1 MSEIKISRT
10 HSLNLADARE
20 VAEGV
25 AARLEKDYGLD
36 CAWKRNVLHFSRT
49 GLTGE
54 LHVSDHDVRLEATLG
69 VLLSF
74 LKPRIEKEIEEQFD
88 KYFNPPAAK
97 KAKSTSGAAGGRT
110 KAKRR

>member
-10 HSLNLADARE
+10 HSLDLADARE

-25 AARLEKDYGLD
+25 AARLKKDYGLD
-36 CAWKRNVLHFSRT
+36 CVWKRNVLHFSRT

-54 LHVSDHDVRLEATLG
+54 LHVSAHDVRLEATLG
-69 VLLSF
+69 VLLGF
-74 LKPRIEKEIEEQFD
+74 LKPRIEKEIEAQFD

-97 KAKSTSGAAGGRT
+97 KARSPGGTAGGKKKT
-110 KAKRR
+110 TRR